1 MPRIIDI
8 EIDDIATF
16 KAIIEILN
24 GAVPEANA
32 EIIRDINAHTE
43 SFNKKQNANK
53 QTNNVSNTSNKS
65 GKNTDV
71 NTNTNKEDSDSEDSD
86 NIDESEDEDT
96 NDESEAESEAES
108 EDLKHKSRSGKAT
121 IPKNVMLNKKNKKD
135 ISESESDQESEPE
148 DESDADNNDIDD
160 VDINDVN
167 DGMVIDSDSDG
178 DIAPSKS
185 VKKTSS
191 KVSTKK
197 TEPKTEAKKGTKGK
211 TDTKTGSKSDK
222 TKVVAK
228 GKRGRQ
234 PKKDTE
240 TETDTETNSVKK
252 PQKKAGATSS
262 DSKTKTTK
270 TTKTTSVKASN
281 NTNSNNSKSGASS
294 NSNPKNDK
302 KEEVKSNADNPGQ
315 IKILTTDTNQV
326 MIIYISLEGCA
337 FKKFVVRPERFTI
350 GLNLDELHKYIK
362 NVDKEGVM
370 TMHMDSEDTQHVVF
384 DVKSANLATTESI
397 CELRVVNLPAK
408 NDRKIEVD
416 CSMVI
421 RVNCSAF
428 HKACKDLLQF
438 SRYVEITCDPSQ
450 MALTCKG
457 ELSTHK
463 RIFRV
468 DGTQDGV
475 VIKTMAKEG
484 SNGPEIIRLVFDLT
498 YINMMYKCSTL
509 CDDMEIY
516 LNSESIM
523 FLRYG
528 IKLMGRMVVGI
539 SPTNAG
545 KTSNKED
552 YDMNNE
558 EFYNDDDEIELLE

>member
-1 MPRIIDI
+1 MRIIDI

-32 EIIRDINAHTE
+32 EIIRDIHAHTE
-43 SFNKKQNANK
+43 SFNKKHNANK
-53 QTNNVSNTSNKS
+53 QNNDTSNKGKS
-65 GKNTDV
+65 DSKNTK
-71 NTNTNKEDSDSEDSD
+71 TNNNDSDSDE
-86 NIDESEDEDT
+86 ESENESDDS
-96 NDESEAESEAES
+96 NESEAETDSEMES
-108 EDLKHKSRSGKAT
+108 EEESDDVKHKSRSGKAT
-121 IPKNVMLNKKNKKD
+121 IPKNVMLNKNKTKKQSD
-135 ISESESDQESEPE
+135 TESDADTDTEDASDSGDDSNNDHDMVVDSESESEEEVKPT
-148 DESDADNNDIDD
+148 
-160 VDINDVN
+160 
-167 DGMVIDSDSDG
+167 
-178 DIAPSKS
+178 
-185 VKKTSS
+185 KKTSVKAS
-191 KVSTKK
+191 GKK
-197 TEPKTEAKKGTKGK
+197 TSDKDIPKSDNKGK
-211 TDTKTGSKSDK
+211 SASATATAS
-222 TKVVAK
+222 AK

-234 PKKDTE
+234 PKKDID
-240 TETDTETNSVKK
+240 TDNETNSDKK
-252 PQKKAGATSS
+252 SSATKSQKKANNTAS
-262 DSKTKTTK
+262 DSKNKSSK
-270 TTKTTSVKASN
+270 KVASGKASN
-281 NTNSNNSKSGASS
+281 NSNTNSNTNS
-294 NSNPKNDK
+294 NSKNDK
-302 KEEVKSNADNPGQ
+302 KEDAKSNADNPGQ

-337 FKKFVVRPERFTI
+337 FKKFVVRPERYTI

-397 CELRVVNLPAK
+397 CELRVVNLATK

-484 SNGPEIIRLVFDLT
+484 AKGPEIIRLVFDLT

-523 FLRYG
+523 FLKYG

-539 SPTNAG
+539 SPTNAS
-545 KTSNKED
+545 KSSNKED
-552 YDMNNE
+552 YDINNE
-558 EFYNDDDEIELLE
+558 EFYNDDEEIELLDA